1 MAVAA
6 ACIALSAWLSRVWM
20 IWDRLETF
28 QQHNAKWY
36 SSAKAL
42 TPEEEFAKHKELLL
56 RLCPIAFLFMFFVF
70 GASTVL
76 FALV

>member
-1 MAVAA
+1 
-6 ACIALSAWLSRVWM
+6 M